1 MGQAPPEGPLGRS
14 NDRRSRRKAISAAER
29 GRNARWA
36 AAQKRPCSL
45 LAREISEAEPTP
57 PNGFGSP
64 AYPLPPEDCAEIV
77 KRATDAVRKAKRN
90 GGKVYGAHLA
100 KSLSKLIVM
109 SDEDKEWL
117 AQWVNYLGFWPQ
129 IVINDKYRS
138 GNGILA
144 ALSQPLFAA
153 SRSTPQPSHLKPMA
167 PPPPPPPLQAPA
179 MIHPAVSVTPESES
193 SKDEADKRL
202 ATLNKQ
208 AIEDAKPIPAAVDDP
223 VIQSN
228 IFPLGDTSFEAD
240 ASAPNDSSSLLL
252 PPTPRDMPF
261 KFTSLSN
268 DKAKA
273 FCRAYWTQNDEA
285 QVHGK
290 ALALVF
296 DRSGINE
303 ILNHSTPARTFLID
317 TMSKLGIP
325 LP

>member
-1 MGQAPPEGPLGRS
+1 MSRALPKSRQGLS
-14 NDRRSRRKAISAAER
+14 NYRRSKRKITSAAER
-29 GRNARWA
+29 ERNAQWA
-36 AAQKRPCSL
+36 AAQKRPHSI
-45 LAREISEAEPTP
+45 LAREISKAEPTP

-129 IVINDKYRS
+129 TVINDKYRS
-138 GNGILA
+138 GNDILA

-153 SRSTPQPSHLKPMA
+153 SRSTPQHSHLKPTA
-167 PPPPPPPLQAPA
+167 PSPPPLQAPA

-202 ATLNKQ
+202 ATLDKQ

-290 ALALVF
+290 ALTLVF